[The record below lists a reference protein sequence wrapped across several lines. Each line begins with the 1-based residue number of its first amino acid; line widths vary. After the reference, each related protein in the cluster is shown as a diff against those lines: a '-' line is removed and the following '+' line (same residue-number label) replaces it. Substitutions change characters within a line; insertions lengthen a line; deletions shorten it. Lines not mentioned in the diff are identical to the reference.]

1 MNWLSDGI
9 RIEGL
14 DEFEKMIQDAV
25 IDDSDVKKAMK
36 KALEPIAETVENNTP
51 VRTGKLK
58 KSVKKQVKTDGLGV
72 VGIVKLGKFY
82 DMFEEFGTSQQK
94 HHVGF
99 FDRAVRSSADESLN
113 ILGKELFK
121 KLK

>member
-1 MNWLSDGI
+1 MSDGI

-14 DEFEKMIQDAV
+14 EEFEKMIQDAV
-25 IDDSDVKKAMK
+25 IDDSDVKKAMR
-36 KALEPIAETVENNTP
+36 KALEPIMDAVEKNTP
-51 VRTGKLK
+51 MRTGKLK

-72 VGIVKLGKFY
+72 VGVIKLGKFY

-99 FDRAVRSSADESLN
+99 FDRAVRNSAAKSLN
-113 ILGKELFK
+113 ILGKELLK